1 MRGPDPQPVPLELIG
16 PARPVPPAE
25 PTAAQM
31 AAWPVVLVSMPFMVA
46 DRPSIQLG
54 LLKAITA
61 GYGYAAR
68 TLHASLDF
76 AHRIGSET
84 YRSLCEQRG
93 QMIGDW
99 LFSVA
104 AFGDAAPDP
113 DGTLLDDFA
122 SGLDLPGGAGTVSRD
137 QLLRIRDE
145 DVPAYLDEMVDGFPW
160 QEVRVVGFSCT
171 FQQNAASFA
180 LARRLKDEFP
190 HVVTVFGGAN
200 FDGEMGLEHVRRA
213 DCIDYAVTG
222 EGDVAFPELLA
233 ALATGADPGAVP
245 GVIRRT
251 GGTVS
256 ATAAR
261 PPYGC
266 LDESPPPD
274 YDEYF
279 ARAEALG
286 VHPRTG
292 HRTVRI
298 PFESARGCWWGAK
311 HHCTFCGLNGSSMAF
326 RAKSPRRVADELA
339 TQSRRY
345 RSFRFEAV
353 DNILDTAYLSEL
365 FPELI
370 TAGTTYD
377 IFYEVKANLSR
388 EQLRLLRQGGV
399 THLQPGLESLSTQ
412 VLARMRKGVRAGQ
425 CVNVLRW
432 GQYYGIQISWNV
444 LWGFPG
450 ESAEDYRQ
458 QAAVIP
464 HLVHLRPPVGAGR
477 VWLERFS
484 PLFTEPGSGVRERSP
499 ERGYRYVYPD
509 SFDLD
514 KVAYFFEYT
523 LADPLPDEAYVG
535 VRTAVETWRAAWERP
550 APPTLTYFSAPG
562 FLQVYD
568 GRRLGA
574 EGTYTFEGDL
584 AEVYLACVDRPIGA
598 AAVRERLGRRLP
610 VDAVEEAFA
619 GFAERGLM
627 FRDGSSALALALPA
641 GPTR

>member
-1 MRGPDPQPVPLELIG
+1 MRGRTDSGPVPLALTRPG
-16 PARPVPPAE
+16 HPAG
-25 PTAAQM
+25 PTAAQR

-61 GYGYAAR
+61 GHGYAAR
-68 TLHASLDF
+68 TLHANLDF
-76 AHRIGSET
+76 AGRIGSET

-104 AFGDAAPDP
+104 AFGDAAPDR
-113 DGTLLDDFA
+113 DGELLDDFA
-122 SGLDLPGGAGTVSRD
+122 AGPDLPGDSGPVTRD
-137 QLLRIRDE
+137 DLLRIRDE
-145 DVPAYLDEMVDGFPW
+145 DVPAYLDDLVAGFPW
-160 QEVRVVGFSCT
+160 AQARVVGFSCT

-180 LARRLKDEFP
+180 LARRLKDAFP
-190 HVVTVFGGAN
+190 QIVTVFGGAN
-200 FDGEMGLEHVRRA
+200 FDGEMGLEYVRHT

-222 EGDVAFPELLA
+222 EADVAFPELLA

-245 GVIRRT
+245 GVVHRRD
-251 GGTVS
+251 GTVS
-256 ATAAR
+256 VTAAR
-261 PPYGC
+261 PPYGR
-266 LDESPPPD
+266 LDESPVPD

-286 VHPRTG
+286 VHPPTG

-311 HHCTFCGLNGSSMAF
+311 HHCTFCGLNGSGMEY

-339 TQSRRY
+339 GQSRRY

-353 DNILDTAYLSEL
+353 DNILDPAYLSGL

-370 TAGTTYD
+370 AAGTTYD
-377 IFYEVKANLSR
+377 IFYEVKANLTR
-388 EQLRLLRQGGV
+388 DQLRLLRQGGV
-399 THLQPGLESLSTQ
+399 THLQPGLESLSTP
-412 VLARMRKGVRAGQ
+412 VLQRMRKGVKAGQ
-425 CVNVLRW
+425 NVNVLRW
-432 GQYYGIQISWNV
+432 GQYYGITISWNV

-450 ESAEDYRQ
+450 ESAEDYES

-484 PLFTEPGSGVRERSP
+484 PLFTDPASGVRDRRP
-499 ERGYRYVYPD
+499 ESGYRYVYPER
-509 SFDLD
+509 FELD
-514 KVAYFFEYT
+514 KIAYFFEYA
-523 LADPLPDEAYVG
+523 LADPLPDETYAG
-535 VRTAVETWRAAWERP
+535 VRTAVEAWQAAWESPVR
-550 APPTLTYFSAPG
+550 PTLTYFSAPG
-562 FLQVYD
+562 FLQIYD
-568 GRRLGA
+568 GRRPGT
-574 EGTYTFEGDL
+574 EGTYTFEGEL
-584 AEVYLACVDRPIGA
+584 AEIYLACVDRPIGA
-598 AAVRERLGRRLP
+598 AAVRERLGGRLP
-610 VDAVEEAFA
+610 ADAVEEAFA

-641 GPTR
+641 GAIR